1 MKLPV
6 SWLKE
11 YIGEIEDLHGFCE
24 AMTMSGSKV
33 EKVHLLGHDITN
45 VVVGRIEE
53 ILPHPDADK
62 LVVTRINIGEPVL
75 KQIVT
80 GATNLTVGDYIPV
93 ALHGAQLAGDL
104 KIKKGKIR
112 GEVSDGMLVSVEELG
127 FTQSDF
133 PESPEHGI
141 YVFSE
146 PQELGGDARKVLGIL
161 DEVIEFEITNNRPDC
176 FSVMGLVREARATLD
191 MPSKPLDIPTAT
203 SGILDKI
210 DVEIANP
217 DLCPRYIAAVVEN
230 VRIEPSPQWLRTRL
244 LAAGL
249 RPVNNI
255 VDITNYV
262 MLELGQPMHAFDIGT
277 IEGGKIIVRTAKNGE
292 KIATLDGDEYT
303 LDETM
308 LVIADSKKA
317 VGIAGIKGGEHSK
330 ILDNTTTILFESA
343 NFNGVNIRQTSKKLG
358 LRTDSSG
365 KYEKGLDPT
374 LAQKCI
380 DRALQLVQELNCGDV
395 VPGLKD
401 VYPTPRTATRLD
413 FDPQR
418 IATHLGIDIDLA
430 GITKL
435 LARLGI
441 EVEGTTAIIPTFR
454 SDLTI
459 WHDLAEE
466 VARLYGYDNIPT
478 VVASS
483 SNVGVKNADQII
495 EDALI
500 NCMVSGGYSQA
511 LTYAFESPKVFDKL
525 LIPSNSP
532 LRNVVRISNP
542 LGEDT
547 SIMRTSTLNSV
558 LTALSTNYNRRN
570 KTARLF
576 ELVKCYT
583 PSAPRAGAC
592 ADAQELPVEEQIMYF
607 GGYGDMDFYDIKGT
621 LEGILETFD
630 IKGTFAPASAD
641 EKPFMHP
648 GQTAAFSLEDG
659 TPFAFCG
666 TAHPTVAQ
674 NYEIDVPVYFAQ
686 INFDALLVQATLNRN
701 YKTLPKF
708 PAINRDIAVVVK
720 NSITHGELL
729 TVIEK
734 AGGKLLRKVA
744 LFDIY
749 EGANLPDGHKSMA
762 YNLTLRADDRTLTDE
777 DATKAITKIL
787 TALEKDFDA
796 KLRG

>member
-1 MKLPV
+1 MKLPI

-24 AMTMSGSKV
+24 KMTMSGSKV

-45 VVVGRIEE
+45 VVVGRVEE

-62 LVVTRINIGEPVL
+62 LVVTRINIGEPEL

-127 FTQSDF
+127 YTQSDF
-133 PESPEHGI
+133 PEAPEHGI
-141 YVFSE
+141 YVFNE
-146 PQELGGDARKVLGIL
+146 PQELGSDARKVLGIL

-176 FSVMGLVREARATLD
+176 FSVMGLAREARATLD
-191 MPSKPLDIPTAT
+191 MPYAEHDVPTAT
-203 SGILDKI
+203 TGLLDKI
-210 DVEIANP
+210 KVEIKNP
-217 DLCPRYIAAVVEN
+217 ELCSRYIAAVVEN
-230 VRIEPSPQWLRTRL
+230 VRIAPSPQWLRTRL

-262 MLELGQPMHAFDIGT
+262 MLEYGQPMHAFDIRT
-277 IEGGKIIVRTAKNGE
+277 IEGGKIIVRTATQGE
-292 KIATLDGDEYT
+292 EITTLDGDIRK
-303 LDETM
+303 LDDTM
-308 LVIADSKKA
+308 LVISDTTKA

-330 ILDNTTTILFESA
+330 ILDDTTTILFESA
-343 NFNGVNIRQTSKKLG
+343 SFNGVNIRQTSKKLG

-365 KYEKGLDPT
+365 KYEKGLDPN
-374 LAQKCI
+374 LAQVCI
-380 DRALQLVQELNCGDV
+380 NRALELVKELDCGDI
-395 VPGLKD
+395 VPGFVD
-401 VYPTPRTATRLD
+401 NYPAVRTESRLD
-413 FDPQR
+413 FDPAR
-418 IATHLGIDIDLA
+418 IAAHLGIDIDLNS
-430 GITKL
+430 ISKL

-441 EVEGTTAIIPTFR
+441 KTQGQTAIIPSFR
-454 SDLTI
+454 SDITM

-483 SNVGVKNADQII
+483 SNVGVKTTEQAM
-495 EDALI
+495 EDMLI
-500 NCMVSGGYSQA
+500 NCMVSNGYSQA

-525 LIPSNSP
+525 LIPVDSP

-547 SIMRTSTLNSV
+547 SIMRTNMLNSA
-558 LTALSTNYNRRN
+558 LTSLSTNYNRRN
-570 KTARLF
+570 AQARLF
-576 ELVKCYT
+576 ELIKIYS
-583 PSAPRAGAC
+583 PSNNP
-592 ADAQELPVEEQIMYF
+592 ADLPQEKQVLYF
-607 GGYGDMDFYDIKGT
+607 GGYGDMDFYSVKGVLETILDTFGIKGV
-621 LEGILETFD
+621 
-630 IKGTFAPASAD
+630 FAPGQDAGL
-641 EKPFMHP
+641 PFMHP
-648 GQTAAFSLEDG
+648 GQVATLCLEDG
-659 TPFAFCG
+659 TRLGMCG
-666 TAHPTVAQ
+666 RIHPTVAK
-674 NYEIDVPVYFAQ
+674 NYEIDAPVYFAGLH
-686 INFDALLVQATLNRN
+686 FDIILSHARIVQN
-701 YKTLPKF
+701 YSPLPKY

-720 NSITHGELL
+720 SSIAHGELL
-729 TVIEK
+729 AIIEK
-734 AGGKLLRKVA
+734 AGGKLLRNVT